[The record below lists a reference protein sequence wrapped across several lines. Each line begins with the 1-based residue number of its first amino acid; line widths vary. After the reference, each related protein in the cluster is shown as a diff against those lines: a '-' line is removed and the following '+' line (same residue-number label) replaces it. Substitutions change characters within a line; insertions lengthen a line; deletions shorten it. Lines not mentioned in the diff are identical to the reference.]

1 MAEYIDREAL
11 LLRLKKV
18 ITTGDDF
25 GLGMLM
31 ATSHAIECIEEAP
44 AADVAEV
51 KHGEWIDGRCT
62 NCNQQADVAH
72 VGFNCCGN
80 GLIYHYTETN
90 YCPSCGSK
98 MDLKE
103 GVKK

>member
-51 KHGEWIDGRCT
+51 KHGEWKWGYGVGGQYGIWCT
-62 NCNQQADVAH
+62 NCGAGYVDSPNAEWIAKEHDY
-72 VGFNCCGN
+72 CGKCGAKMN
-80 GLIYHYTETN
+80 G
-90 YCPSCGSK
+90 
-98 MDLKE
+98 
-103 GVKK
+103 KKV